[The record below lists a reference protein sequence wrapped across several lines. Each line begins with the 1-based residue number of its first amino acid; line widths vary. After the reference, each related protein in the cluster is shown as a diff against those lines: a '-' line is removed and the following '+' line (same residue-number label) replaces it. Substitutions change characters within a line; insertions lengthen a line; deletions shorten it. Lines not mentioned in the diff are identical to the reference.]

1 MTNSKHDKVGRRFV
15 LGMGVALSSLAML
28 GVTAPAQAA
37 YPEKPITVVIGW
49 GAGGGMDSA
58 ARVAEK
64 HIEKYL
70 GQPLNIVYKPGGAG
84 KVSHNLLVSQ
94 YEPDGYTIAI
104 ANIPNQV
111 IQTKLSDEGFRLND
125 LQWVANQA
133 FVPLTVMVKKDGP
146 YKTLEDLVKAA
157 KADPGKIRA
166 GAPGATSGAAA
177 FHYTWTKITG
187 APVTLLPYRGGSK
200 TYKGFLGG
208 EVQVISS
215 NANWAVRYSDTIH
228 TLAIAA
234 EKRSPLIPDVPTF
247 KELGYDYVGNLS
259 RTYSA
264 SAKVP
269 KDRIKVLSEAFAE
282 MSKDPAYI
290 EDMKKVGL
298 DVDYLDSEATAKF
311 VAKYEAENV
320 DAFKIMKDKQK
331 K

>member
-1 MTNSKHDKVGRRFV
+1 MTNSINITTGRRFV
-15 LGMGVALSSLAML
+15 LGMGVALSCFAVL
-28 GVTAPAQAA
+28 GANAPAQAA
-37 YPEKPITVVIGW
+37 YPEKPITVVVGW
-49 GAGGGMDSA
+49 GPGGGMDSA

-125 LQWVANQA
+125 LQWVANLA
-133 FVPLTVMVKKDGP
+133 FVPLTVMVKKDGSI
-146 YKTLEDLVKAA
+146 KTLDDLVKAA
-157 KADPGKIRA
+157 KADPGKLKA

-177 FHYTWTKITG
+177 FHYTWSKLAGADIT
-187 APVTLLPYRGGSK
+187 LIPYSGGSK
-200 TYKGFLGG
+200 AYKGFLGG
-208 EVQVISS
+208 EVEVISS
-215 NANWAVRYSDTIH
+215 NANWGVRYEDTLL
-228 TLAIAA
+228 TLAIASR
-234 EKRSPLIPDVPTF
+234 KRSELMPNVPTF
-247 KELGYDYVGNLS
+247 KELGINYVGNLS
-259 RTYSA
+259 RTFSA

-269 KDRIKVLSEAFAE
+269 KDRIQILSDAIAK
-282 MSKDPAYI
+282 MSQDPAYI

-298 DVDYLDSEATAKF
+298 EPDYLNSEETAEYVKQ
-311 VAKYEAENV
+311 YETDNE
-320 DAFKIMKDKQK
+320 DAFKIMKAKQK